1 MALESWRFMILHT
14 SYILPIT
21 IFEKDLKQPP
31 TQGKNLWYILNQP

>member
-14 SYILPIT
+14 SYIPPLT